1 MAYSHLRR
9 QTAKPSPP
17 SPSGAGVEVPDFDAH
32 LQYMEGFHRRYMAS
46 TRAMTLW
53 AQMARQLD
61 IEMIAPQHGAMF
73 RGRDMVKRFIDWADG
88 FVCGID
94 LMEDTYALPS

>member
-1 MAYSHLRR
+1 
-9 QTAKPSPP
+9 
-17 SPSGAGVEVPDFDAH
+17 
-32 LQYMEGFHRRYMAS
+32 
-46 TRAMTLW
+46 
-53 AQMARQLD
+53 MARQLD

-94 LMEDTYALPS
+94 LMEDTYVLPS